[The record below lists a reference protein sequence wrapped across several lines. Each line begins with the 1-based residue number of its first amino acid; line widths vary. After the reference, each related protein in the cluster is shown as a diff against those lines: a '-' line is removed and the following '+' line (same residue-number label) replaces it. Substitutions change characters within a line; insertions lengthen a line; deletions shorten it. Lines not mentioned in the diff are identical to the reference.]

1 MSYKLSPRWIGN
13 NGGIVPSKDCRSHS
27 LVELCGQQRDGGVS
41 RFQAAS
47 QFLKRPWFGNGGL
60 KKTPDPFRAIGI
72 MRGLVTGGGGFLGR
86 YIVEQ
91 LVARGDQV
99 RVFSRQRYPE
109 LDALGVESII
119 GDLQNTSAVIAAC
132 QGMDIVFHAA
142 ALPGIWGPWR
152 LFHGVNT
159 LGTQNVIEGCRRHG
173 VGRLVFT
180 SSPSVVYDGHDHL
193 GADESLPY
201 ATKYLCHYPHSK
213 AIAER
218 AVLAANG
225 IGDLATCALRPH
237 LIWGPRD
244 TQLIPRLI
252 ERAKRGQLRRVGDG
266 KNLISMVYVENAA
279 RAHLQAAD
287 ALTLTSPVAGQAY
300 FINEP
305 EPVNLWDWVNTLLG
319 HAGLPPI
326 TRSISAGAA
335 SAIGAVLEGVYGLFR
350 IDSEP
355 RMTRFLASQL
365 SRSHWYRVEKA
376 QRDFGFESLVSVDE
390 GLRRLDL
397 SN

>member
-1 MSYKLSPRWIGN
+1 M
-13 NGGIVPSKDCRSHS
+13 
-27 LVELCGQQRDGGVS
+27 
-41 RFQAAS
+41 
-47 QFLKRPWFGNGGL
+47 
-60 KKTPDPFRAIGI
+60 RA
-72 MRGLVTGGGGFLGR
+72 LVTGGGGFLGR

-109 LDALGVESII
+109 LDALGVESCT
-119 GDLQNTSAVIAAC
+119 GDLQDSFAVAAAC
-132 QGMDIVFHAA
+132 SERDVVFHTA
-142 ALPGIWGPWR
+142 ALPGIWGPWK
-152 LFHGVNT
+152 LFHGINT
-159 LGTQNVIEGCRRHG
+159 LGTQHVINGCRLHG
-173 VGRLVFT
+173 VGRLVST

-201 ATKYLCHYPHSK
+201 ATKFLCHYPHSK
-213 AIAER
+213 ALAEQ
-218 AVLAANG
+218 AVLTANG
-225 IGDLATCALRPH
+225 QDGLATCALRPH

-252 ERAKRGQLRRVGDG
+252 DRAKRGQLRRVGDG

-287 ALTLTSPVAGQAY
+287 ALSLSSPVAGQAY

-305 EPVNLWDWVNTLLG
+305 EPVNLWDWINTLLA

-326 TRSISAGAA
+326 TKSISAGAA
-335 SAIGAVLEGVYGLFR
+335 YSIGAALEGIHRLFG
-350 IDSEP
+350 IASEP

-365 SRSHWYRVEKA
+365 SRLHWYRVDKA
-376 QRDFGFESLVSVDE
+376 RRDFGFAPLVTVEE
-390 GLRRLDL
+390 GLRRLEPEL
-397 SN
+397 RR

>member
-1 MSYKLSPRWIGN
+1 
-13 NGGIVPSKDCRSHS
+13 
-27 LVELCGQQRDGGVS
+27 
-41 RFQAAS
+41 
-47 QFLKRPWFGNGGL
+47 
-60 KKTPDPFRAIGI
+60 

-91 LVARGDQV
+91 LVVRGDQV
-99 RVFSRQRYPE
+99 RVFSRQRYADLE
-109 LDALGVESII
+109 QLGVESQT
-119 GDLQNTSAVIAAC
+119 GDLQDESAVAAAC
-132 QGMDIVFHAA
+132 EGMDIVFHAA
-142 ALPGIWGPWR
+142 ALPGIWGPWK

-159 LGTQNVIEGCRRHG
+159 LGTKNVIEGCRRHG

-193 GADESLPY
+193 GANESLPY
-201 ATKYLCHYPHSK
+201 ATRFLCHYPRSK
-213 AIAER
+213 ALAEQ
-218 AVLAANG
+218 AVLSANG
-225 IGDLATCALRPH
+225 VEGLATCALRPH

-252 ERAKRGQLRRVGDG
+252 ERAERGQLRRVGDG

-287 ALTLTSPVAGQAY
+287 ALTLTSTVAGQAY

-305 EPVNLWDWVNTLLG
+305 DPVNLWDWVNTLLG
-319 HAGLPPI
+319 RAGLPPI
-326 TRSISAGAA
+326 QNSISAGAA
-335 SAIGAVLEGVYGLFR
+335 STIGAVLEGVYGLFR
-350 IDSEP
+350 IRSEP

-376 QRDFGFESLVSVDE
+376 QRDFGFESLVTIDE